1 MYVGFF
7 VTKKEVIRILSC
19 RLETLARADAPF
31 LHEGGEK
38 RAHDGPSARRGS
50 GWGSRRSGVRF
61 GWRPRGGPGPGVPG
75 PALRALAPVESRE
88 ASAISPACLK
98 PMLSSPPGLR
108 VLETGSWAGGLPSLS
123 PASRGQRGGGRAP
136 RGGRSRARRPLIRRN
151 ELLAVPRVGEDEPV
165 IIFKFAII
173 DLGKS

>member
-38 RAHDGPSARRGS
+38 RAHDGPSDRRGS

-61 GWRPRGGPGPGVPG
+61 GWRPRGGPGPRVPG

-88 ASAISPACLK
+88 FSAISPACLK

-108 VLETGSWAGGLPSLS
+108 VLETGSWAGGGAAESLPRLT
-123 PASRGQRGGGRAP
+123 
-136 RGGRSRARRPLIRRN
+136 RSAGWGARPARRAEQGPP
-151 ELLAVPRVGEDEPV
+151 AVDQAERIARGAPSG
-165 IIFKFAII
+165 
-173 DLGKS
+173 